1 MKLSLKNFCTI
12 LNILGLLF
20 SCAQFKAQQ
29 TTSFIE
35 NNEVKIMEKEIK
47 NNPDLVALFDSF
59 GDPKELLTRFN
70 KGKQK
75 AEREWQL
82 NQSNIRK
89 IKNLDVTKTL
99 EILPL
104 IDWYTRDESL
114 KGEAGVSYLIKTDKC
129 TILFDV
135 GLNSD
140 QSDPS
145 PLLHNMGQ
153 LGISLDEID
162 IIVISHN
169 HLDHVG
175 GSKWSN
181 LKTFSLTNYQ
191 LDLGDK
197 IVYTPIPMTYPGL
210 SPIYAENS
218 TVISEGVT
226 TIGIISNQLF
236 FMGYTPEQ
244 ALAVNVEGKGIVL
257 IVGCGHQTLLKILE
271 RTEALFDEPIYGII
285 GGLHYP
291 VTDSRLIWKGH
302 KIQMY
307 AGTGKV
313 PWSPIT
319 IEEVKNNI
327 NLLKKR
333 NPGVVGLSGHDSC
346 DDSIEA
352 FRNAFPEIYQDIKVG
367 EKIVIGKHE

>member
-1 MKLSLKNFCTI
+1 MKSSCKNLCAILSI
-12 LNILGLLF
+12 IVLLF
-20 SCAQFKAQQ
+20 SCAQFKTKQ
-29 TTSFIE
+29 TSSFNE
-35 NNEVKIMEKEIK
+35 NDEGKIMEQEIK

-70 KGKQK
+70 KGKRK
-75 AEREWQL
+75 AEQEWQL
-82 NQSNIRK
+82 KQSNIRK
-89 IKNLDVTKTL
+89 IKNMGVTKTL

-104 IDWYTRDESL
+104 IDWYTRDEYL

-135 GLNSD
+135 GLNSN

-175 GSKWSN
+175 GDKWSN

-191 LDLGDK
+191 LDLSDK
-197 IVYTPIPMTYPGL
+197 IVYTPIPMIYPGL
-210 SPIYAENS
+210 SPICAENP

-226 TIGIISNQLF
+226 TIGVISNQLF
-236 FMGYTPEQ
+236 FLGYTPEQ
-244 ALAVNVEGKGIVL
+244 TLAVNVEGKGIIL
-257 IVGCGHQTLLKILE
+257 IVGCGHQTLLKILD
-271 RTEALFDEPIYGII
+271 RAEALFDEPIYGII

-291 VTDSRLIWKGH
+291 VTD
-302 KIQMY
+302 
-307 AGTGKV
+307 
-313 PWSPIT
+313 
-319 IEEVKNNI
+319 
-327 NLLKKR
+327 
-333 NPGVVGLSGHDSC
+333 
-346 DDSIEA
+346 
-352 FRNAFPEIYQDIKVG
+352 
-367 EKIVIGKHE
+367 